1 MPPKVI
7 YTPADQAADARHG
20 SQFVQTLNARTRYA
34 RDEHDA
40 ALSRPRHDAV
50 EETRSL
56 PSQADHTAMREAE
69 RTEVREAQ
77 PSVEDASRGNV
88 VDADA

>member
-1 MPPKVI
+1 MPPKTI
-7 YTPADQAADARHG
+7 YTPADQAADAKRG
-20 SQFVQTLNARTRYA
+20 SQFVQALNTRTQNARW
-34 RDEHDA
+34 EHEA
-40 ALSRPRHDAV
+40 QIARPRHDAV

-77 PSVEDASRGNV
+77 PLVEDATRGNV